1 MAGQIILNTVASN
14 DFIKARVML
23 LDREGSGTV
32 PLQTTSSSMQIYR
45 ITRSAGGV

>member
-1 MAGQIILNTVASN
+1 
-14 DFIKARVML
+14 ML

-32 PLQTTSSSMQIYR
+32 PLQTKSSSMQIYR